1 MTAVGRRIL
10 VIEDDRTIAQAV
22 ADRLRSEGFSVDVAY
37 DGRRGLEIHEATD
50 DYLTKPFSP
59 RELVARINAVL
70 RRVDNGAT
78 ARPAIMAGSLR
89 IDQARREVSIADQDV
104 HLTATEFD
112 LLTVLA
118 TRPGTV
124 RTREQLL
131 QDVWGYRDGSGARTV
146 DSHIRSLR
154 RKLGDRWIRTVHGVG
169 YALETEHE
177 PEPAG

>member
-1 MTAVGRRIL
+1 MVG
-10 VIEDDRTIAQAV
+10 A
-22 ADRLRSEGFSVDVAY
+22 
-37 DGRRGLEIHEATD
+37 
-50 DYLTKPFSP
+50 
-59 RELVARINAVL
+59 
-70 RRVDNGAT
+70 
-78 ARPAIMAGSLR
+78 LR
-89 IDQARREVSIADQDV
+89 IDQARRLVSVAEQEL

-154 RKLGDRWIRTVHGVG
+154 RKLGDQWIRTVHGVG
-169 YALETEHE
+169 YALESDHALGTDHV
-177 PEPAG
+177 ALTDR